1 MASYS
6 AADLVSV
13 LTGETPG
20 FRESKLPT
28 SEDILQEIYNPG
40 AAENQE
46 LLARLISPLKDELLN
61 AALIKRAALNKKD
74 SGYV

>member
-6 AADLVSV
+6 AADLVSA

-20 FRESKLPT
+20 FRESELPT
-28 SEDILQEIYNPG
+28 AKDLLQEIYNPD
-40 AAENQE
+40 ADESQK

-61 AALIKRAALNKKD
+61 AALVKRAALSKKD

>member
-6 AADLVSV
+6 AADLVSA

-20 FRESKLPT
+20 FRESRLPT
-28 SEDILQEIYNPG
+28 SKDILQEIYNPD
-40 AAENQE
+40 ADESQE
-46 LLARLISPLKDELLN
+46 LLARLISPLKDELLS
-61 AALIKRAALNKKD
+61 AALAKRAAIGKRD